1 MNQPREMKFS
11 LRSSKVIA
19 TFTILYFL
27 IAAVEIIG
35 EYYKARDLVYATKP
49 FIILILIFLYW
60 NTSNKLSFAYI
71 TALIFSWIA
80 NIFFISNIYESIF
93 IGAILFFFYRVLTI
107 YIVLKQIKLPSV
119 FPTVVGCVP
128 FLFIYMYFVNLTYVT
143 IGEGLV
149 VFVIQ
154 CILISFLG
162 GLSVGNYILS
172 AGRANALL
180 LLSTLFFAVT
190 QFIFVIRLY
199 YTDSNIFQPLAMAL
213 FAIAQYLFYKFL
225 LLAEEKKA
233 GYKITADSNP

>member
-1 MNQPREMKFS
+1 MDQLPEMKFS
-11 LRSSKVIA
+11 IRNSKVIA
-19 TFTILYFL
+19 TFTVLYFL
-27 IAAVEIIG
+27 IAAIEIVG
-35 EYYKARDLVYATKP
+35 EYFKNSGLVYATKP
-49 FIILILIFLYW
+49 FIILILIFIYW
-60 NTSNKLSFAYI
+60 NTSNKLNLIYVI
-71 TALIFSWIA
+71 ALIFSWIA
-80 NIFFISNIYESIF
+80 NIFFISNLYESIF
-93 IGAILFFFYRVLTI
+93 IGAILFFFYRIMTI
-107 YIVLKQIKLPSV
+107 YIVLRQIKLPSV

-128 FLFIYMYFVNLTYVT
+128 FLFIYMYFVNLTYIT

-172 AGRANALL
+172 ASRANALL
-180 LLSTLFFAVT
+180 LLSTLFFAIT

-199 YTDSNIFQPLAMAL
+199 YTDVNIFQPIAMAL

-233 GYKITADSNP
+233 GYKITADPNP